1 MDALLD
7 KLNAASKPGSDPSP
21 AVETPTKTPPKTPS
35 TPSRSPPGGGAL
47 FGRNEFL
54 QGGGNLHAAAA
65 ETGTRESAQ
74 TPKASGSGGRTPK
87 DATPTPATPKGGKK
101 ANPKPGGKPA
111 DGRGRP
117 QKDLAAQAQKQCE
130 AFRDAWDKDPLYWG
144 SEAKTQGKSLTK
156 DIKAITTK
164 MGAAVDMQ
172 EVTNL
177 RVAEKQLT
185 AIMTMI
191 EAVAIHGLDSEE
203 FTKARS
209 KFVGHGMLFQ
219 TSGCM
224 FFGIRMWQKKVDP
237 GGLWAF
243 VAVAFCGCCFR
254 SCGFEGWSS
263 IVYIKIVKNEI
274 GCMCNSLG
282 CTSF

>member
-1 MDALLD
+1 MQEALLHKFSGARPQSVD
-7 KLNAASKPGSDPSP
+7 TLLDRLNAASKPGSDPSP
-21 AVETPTKTPPKTPS
+21 ALETPTKTPPKTPS
-35 TPSRSPPGGGAL
+35 TPGRSPPADGAS
-47 FGRNEFL
+47 FGRNQFL
-54 QGGGNLHAAAA
+54 QGAGNLHAAAA
-65 ETGTRESAQ
+65 ETYTQESAQ
-74 TPKASGSGGRTPK
+74 TPKASGSGGRTPTP
-87 DATPTPATPKGGKK
+87 ATPKPTPATPKGGKK
-101 ANPKPGGKPA
+101 ATPKPGGKPA

-130 AFRDAWDKDPLYWG
+130 AFRDAGDKDPLYWG

-164 MGAAVDMQ
+164 MAAAVDMQ

-191 EAVAIHGLDSEE
+191 EVVAIHGLDSEE

-224 FFGIRMWQKKVDP
+224 FFGIRM
-237 GGLWAF
+237 
-243 VAVAFCGCCFR
+243 
-254 SCGFEGWSS
+254 
-263 IVYIKIVKNEI
+263 
-274 GCMCNSLG
+274 
-282 CTSF
+282 